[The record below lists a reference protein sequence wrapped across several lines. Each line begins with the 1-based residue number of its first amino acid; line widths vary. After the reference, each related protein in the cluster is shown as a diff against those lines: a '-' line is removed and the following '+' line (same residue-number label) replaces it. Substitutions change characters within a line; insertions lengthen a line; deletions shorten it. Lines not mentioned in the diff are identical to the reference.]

1 MKPTYIFP
9 FALLLCT
16 TILFSCKT
24 ARTTVIRPY
33 DCPDSTLTLR
43 IPKRLPSMQLKTDSI
58 VHLHVI
64 PFDGTKAEYPKIRTR
79 YIPLETT
86 DECRIKYISK
96 IESDDSILFIFD
108 RSGQKVLSFSER
120 DGSFLS
126 KFNIPRL
133 NDTKY
138 YKPITCMGIDKKRKE
153 VCLVINEKY
162 SKLVYFTYDGIQ
174 LREEPTFYYYSDI
187 QYVGDSLVLLTGEN
201 KDIPAIKNNRLMIAR
216 HDQTPLAGGFRLPD
230 TYDCNHGMF
239 RGLQSCGEEV
249 YYTHVLSDTIWQV
262 REDGCCEARYV
273 IKAPG
278 RDKNLFNEEEIRTLT
293 NEQYEARTKDALH
306 LCACY
311 ITRDFIYADIFNGGS
326 LLYCIPTGHY
336 LYNPFLPQ
344 KFHMP
349 NQNFTT
355 HTLNGTSFVKELN
368 ITPIYRTHHNKKNLY
383 DRYTFREYWEE
394 EMDSEERKMLDA
406 IQEEGNPVLM
416 VFDVEPF

>member
-64 PFDGTKAEYPKIRTR
+64 PFDETKAEYPKIRTR

-96 IESDDSILFIFD
+96 MESDDCILFIYD
-108 RSGQKVLSFSER
+108 HSGQKVLTFSER
-120 DGSFLS
+120 DGSFLK
-126 KFNIPRL
+126 KFIIPGQKSG
-133 NDTKY
+133 DY
-138 YKPITCMGIDKKRKE
+138 YTEITGMGVDKKRKE
-153 VCLVINEKY
+153 VCVTYGGNRRLF
-162 SKLVYFTYDGIQ
+162 YFTYDGTL
-174 LREEPTFYYYSDI
+174 LREEPAFYYYSDI
-187 QYVGDSLVLLTGEN
+187 QYVGDSLVLLTGKN
-201 KDIPAIKNNRLMIAR
+201 KDIPTIRNNRLMIAR

-394 EMDSEERKMLDA
+394 EMDPEERKMLDA